1 LDPAERVR
9 KLQELLA
16 VIPTDH
22 LSRLK
27 CLLPFLCQLEQHKA
41 CNDLSYEKIVDLF
54 GITFVKKT
62 LRVEEEGRKDRLA
75 LMDLVIQTL
84 YLFYAFIFISY
95 FYLLLVLVG
104 IYDQTSRAT
113 LRL

>member
-1 LDPAERVR
+1 
-9 KLQELLA
+9 

-27 CLLPFLCQLEQHKA
+27 CLLPFLCQLEQHKSF
-41 CNDLSYEKIVDLF
+41 NDLSYEKIVDLF

-75 LMDLVIQTL
+75 LMDLVRFQTL
-84 YLFYAFIFISY
+84 YLGIY
-95 FYLLLVLVG
+95 FYLLFLSL
-104 IYDQTSRAT
+104 ICI
-113 LRL
+113 

>member
-1 LDPAERVR
+1 MR

-27 CLLPFLCQLEQHKA
+27 CLLPFLCQLEQHKSFD
-41 CNDLSYEKIVDLF
+41 DLSYEKIVDLF
-54 GITFVKKT
+54 GITFVEKT

-75 LMDLVIQTL
+75 LMDLVRFQTL
-84 YLFYAFIFISY
+84 YLGIY
-95 FYLLLVLVG
+95 FYLLFLSL
-104 IYDQTSRAT
+104 ICI
-113 LRL
+113 